1 MKKHLLGYVAIALVC
16 MMVGSTITLVQSPTA
31 QAEETTVVVTSP
43 FTQAIAEV
51 RDSVVGVNNY
61 QTVRYSNGNSYSMD
75 DFFGS
80 FGFGGFGGFGG
91 YGNGYGNGYGSGRGI
106 EEKVQEV
113 LAGTGSGVVV
123 GEGYVLTNFHVVED
137 ATRLEISVK
146 EEGKE
151 EPTTYA
157 STLVAYDENLDVA
170 VIYAPELKL
179 TPVKLGNSDSLQ
191 VGDWAICI
199 GNPLSEQFT
208 GTVTVGIVSALDRAV
223 SSTNYDKY
231 GRKETIT
238 NTMIQTDAAIN
249 SGNSGGGMFSV
260 NGELM
265 GIPTLKYTGSVY
277 SGATVE
283 GIGMCIPINAA
294 KPIIEDVLNNS
305 LTQNVSKTAS
315 AAEDTT
321 NSNSLV
327 GKPRM
332 GVSVSNINPNY
343 SLVLQGLIPKGV
355 LVNEVD
361 AGSPAETAGIL
372 PGDIIVDV
380 NDTVITHND
389 EINAIIRTKTV
400 GDTLKVKVYRAEGML
415 ELMEK
420 DTINAEDVPDGEYVD
435 LEVVLAIVDQVK
447 Q

>member
-43 FTQAIAEV
+43 FTAAIAEV
-51 RDSVVGVNNY
+51 RSSVVGVNNY
-61 QTVRYSNGNSYSMD
+61 QTVRYSNGNSYGLD
-75 DFFGS
+75 DFFDS

-91 YGNGYGNGYGSGRGI
+91 YGNGYGNGYGSSRGI
-106 EEKVQEV
+106 EEQVQEV

-343 SLVLQGLIPKGV
+343 SLVMQGLIPKGV

>member
-43 FTQAIAEV
+43 FTAAIAEV
-51 RDSVVGVNNY
+51 RSSVVGVNNY
-61 QTVRYSNGNSYSMD
+61 QTVRYSNGNSYGLD
-75 DFFGS
+75 DFFDS

-91 YGNGYGNGYGSGRGI
+91 YGNGYGNGYGSSRGI
-106 EEKVQEV
+106 EEQVQEV

-332 GVSVSNINPNY
+332 GVNVSNINPKY
-343 SLVLQGLIPKGV
+343 SLVMQGLIPKGV

>member
-389 EINAIIRTKTV
+389 EINAIIRAKTV

>member
-43 FTQAIAEV
+43 FTAAIAEV

-61 QTVRYSNGNSYSMD
+61 QTVRYSNGNSYGLD
-75 DFFGS
+75 DFFDS

-91 YGNGYGNGYGSGRGI
+91 YGNGYGNGYGSSRGI
-106 EEKVQEV
+106 EEQVQEV

-321 NSNSLV
+321 NSSLV

-332 GVSVSNINPNY
+332 GVNVSNINPKY
-343 SLVLQGLIPKGV
+343 SLVMQGLIPKGV

-361 AGSPAETAGIL
+361 AGSPAEKAGLL

-420 DTINAEDVPDGEYVD
+420 DTINEEDVPDGEYVD

>member
-43 FTQAIAEV
+43 FTAAIAEV

-61 QTVRYSNGNSYSMD
+61 QTVRYSNGNSYGLD
-75 DFFGS
+75 DFFDS
-80 FGFGGFGGFGG
+80 FGFGSFGG
-91 YGNGYGNGYGSGRGI
+91 YGNGRGYGNGYGSSRGI
-106 EEKVQEV
+106 EEQVQEV

-315 AAEDTT
+315 SAEDTT

-389 EINAIIRTKTV
+389 EINAIIRTKTA
-400 GDTLKVKVYRAEGML
+400 GDTLQVKVYRAEGML

-420 DTINAEDVPDGEYVD
+420 DTINEEDVPDGEYVD

>member
-1 MKKHLLGYVAIALVC
+1 MKKHLLGYVALALVC
-16 MMVGSTITLVQSPTA
+16 VMIGSAVGVTSAPVA
-31 QAEETTVVVTSP
+31 QAEATIVTSP
-43 FTQAIAEV
+43 FTAAIAEV
-51 RDSVVGVNNY
+51 RSSVVGVNNY
-61 QTVRYSNGNSYSMD
+61 QNVRYSNRNSYSIE
-75 DFFGS
+75 DFFGD

-91 YGNGYGNGYGSGRGI
+91 YGNGYGNGYDRSPQ
-106 EEKVQEV
+106 EQVQEV

-123 GEGYVLTNFHVVED
+123 GNGYVLTNFHVVED

-179 TPVKLGNSDSLQ
+179 PAVKLGDSDSLL

-249 SGNSGGGMFSV
+249 AGNSGGGMFSV
-260 NGELM
+260 TGELM
-265 GIPTLKYTGSVY
+265 GIPTLKYTGSAY
-277 SGATVE
+277 SGSTVE

-294 KPIIEDVLNNS
+294 KPIIEDVLS
-305 LTQNVSKTAS
+305 KGLTENVSKTAS
-315 AAEDTT
+315 AAEEAP

-332 GVSVSNINPNY
+332 GVSVANINQNY

-355 LVNEVD
+355 LVHEVD
-361 AGSPAETAGIL
+361 AGSPAEKAGIL
-372 PGDIIVDV
+372 PGDIIVDM
-380 NDTVITHND
+380 NDTVITNNNQIN
-389 EINAIIRTKTV
+389 EIISAKTV
-400 GDTLKVKVYRAEGML
+400 GDTLQVKVYRAEGLL
-415 ELMEK
+415 ELLENGSI
-420 DTINAEDVPDGEYVD
+420 TEESVPEGEYVD
-435 LEVVLAIVDQVK
+435 LEVVLAIVDEVK

>member
-1 MKKHLLGYVAIALVC
+1 MKRHLLGYVAIALVC

-43 FTQAIAEV
+43 FTAAIAEV

-61 QTVRYSNGNSYSMD
+61 QTVRYSNGNSYGLD
-75 DFFGS
+75 DFFDS

-91 YGNGYGNGYGSGRGI
+91 YGNGYGNGYGSSRGI
-106 EEKVQEV
+106 EEQVQEV

-332 GVSVSNINPNY
+332 GVSVSNINPKY
-343 SLVLQGLIPKGV
+343 SLVMQGLIPKGV

-361 AGSPAETAGIL
+361 AGSPAEKAGLL

-420 DTINAEDVPDGEYVD
+420 DTINEEDVPDGEYVD

>member
-1 MKKHLLGYVAIALVC
+1 MKKHLLGYVALTLVC
-16 MMVGSTITLVQSPTA
+16 VMIGSAVGITTAPAA
-31 QAEETTVVVTSP
+31 QAETTIVTSP
-43 FTQAIAEV
+43 FTAAIAEV
-51 RDSVVGVNNY
+51 RSSVVGVNNY
-61 QTVRYSNGNSYSMD
+61 QNVRYSNRNSYSIE
-75 DFFGS
+75 DFFGD

-91 YGNGYGNGYGSGRGI
+91 YGNGYGNGYDRSPQ
-106 EEKVQEV
+106 EQVQEV

-123 GEGYVLTNFHVVED
+123 GNGYVLTNFHVVED

-151 EPTTYA
+151 DPTTYA

-179 TPVKLGNSDSLQ
+179 PAVKLGDSDSLL

-249 SGNSGGGMFSV
+249 AGNSGGGMFSV
-260 NGELM
+260 TGELM
-265 GIPTLKYTGSVY
+265 GIPTLKYTGSAY
-277 SGATVE
+277 SGSTIE

-294 KPIIEDVLNNS
+294 KPIIEDVLKNN
-305 LTQNVSKTAS
+305 LTTNVSKTAS
-315 AAEDTT
+315 SAEDAA
-321 NSNSLV
+321 SASLV

-332 GVSVSNINPNY
+332 GVTVANINQNY
-343 SLVLQGLIPKGV
+343 SLVVQGLIPRGV
-355 LVNEVD
+355 LIHEVE
-361 AGSPAETAGIL
+361 AFSPAEKAGIRA
-372 PGDIIVDV
+372 GDIIVDI
-380 NDTVITHND
+380 NDTVITNYTQMN
-389 EINAIIRTKTV
+389 EIIASKKA
-400 GDTLKVKVYRAEGML
+400 GDTLQVKVYRAEGML
-415 ELMEK
+415 DLLDGESITEQ
-420 DTINAEDVPDGEYVD
+420 DVPEGEYVD
-435 LEVVLAIVDQVK
+435 LEVVLAIVDEVK

>member
-43 FTQAIAEV
+43 FTTAIAEV

-61 QTVRYSNGNSYSMD
+61 QTVRYSNGNSYGLD
-75 DFFGS
+75 DFFDS

-91 YGNGYGNGYGSGRGI
+91 YGNGYGNGYGSSRGI
-106 EEKVQEV
+106 EEQVQEV

-179 TPVKLGNSDSLQ
+179 TPVKLGNSDSLL

-315 AAEDTT
+315 SAEDTT

-435 LEVVLAIVDQVK
+435 LDVVLAIVDQVK

>member
-1 MKKHLLGYVAIALVC
+1 MKKRLLGYVAVALVC
-16 MMVGSTITLVQSPTA
+16 MMVGSALTLTINPIA
-31 QAEETTVVVTSP
+31 QAEETVTTVVTSP
-43 FTQAIAEV
+43 FTAAIAEV
-51 RDSVVGVNNY
+51 RGSVVGVNNY
-61 QTVRYSNGNSYSMD
+61 QTVRYSNRNTYDLD
-75 DFFGS
+75 DFFGD
-80 FGFGGFGGFGG
+80 FGFPFGGFGG
-91 YGNGYGNGYGSGRGI
+91 YGGGNSYGSDRGL
-106 EEKVQEV
+106 EEQVQEV

-223 SSTNYDKY
+223 SSTTYDKY

-249 SGNSGGGMFSV
+249 AGNSGGGMFSV
-260 NGELM
+260 TGELM
-265 GIPTLKYTGSVY
+265 GIPTLKYTGSAF
-277 SGATVE
+277 SGTPVD

-294 KPIIEDVLNNS
+294 KPIIEDVLKNN
-305 LTQNVSKTAS
+305 LTENVSDTAS
-315 AAEDTT
+315 AAEEATDT
-321 NSNSLV
+321 SLI

-332 GVSVSNINPNY
+332 GVSVANINQN
-343 SLVLQGLIPKGV
+343 STLVLQGILPKGV
-355 LVNEVD
+355 YVSEVE
-361 AGSPAETAGIL
+361 AGSPAEKAGML

-380 NDTVITHND
+380 DDTIVTNSA
-389 EINAIIRTKTV
+389 EMNTIISAKGV
-400 GDTLKVKVYRAEGML
+400 GDVLKVKVYRAPGL
-415 ELMEK
+415 ADLMEQGSVNP
-420 DTINAEDVPDGEYVD
+420 DDIPDGEYVD
-435 LEVVLAIVDQVK
+435 LEVVLAIVDEIK

>member
-43 FTQAIAEV
+43 FTAAIAEV

-61 QTVRYSNGNSYSMD
+61 QTVRYSNGNSYGLD
-75 DFFGS
+75 DFFDS

-91 YGNGYGNGYGSGRGI
+91 YGNGYGNGYGSSRGI
-106 EEKVQEV
+106 EEQVQEV

-361 AGSPAETAGIL
+361 AGSPAETAGLL

-420 DTINAEDVPDGEYVD
+420 DTINEEDVPDGEYVD

>member
-16 MMVGSTITLVQSPTA
+16 MMVGSTITLVQNPTA

-43 FTQAIAEV
+43 FTAAIAEV
-51 RDSVVGVNNY
+51 RGSVVGVNNY
-61 QTVRYSNGNSYSMD
+61 QTVRYSNGNSYGLD
-75 DFFGS
+75 DFFDS

-91 YGNGYGNGYGSGRGI
+91 YGNGYGNGYGSSRGI
-106 EEKVQEV
+106 EEQVQEV

-321 NSNSLV
+321 NSSLV

-420 DTINAEDVPDGEYVD
+420 DTINEEDVPDGEYVD

>member
-1 MKKHLLGYVAIALVC
+1 MKKRLLGYVAIALVC
-16 MMVGSTITLVQSPTA
+16 MMVGSALTLTLNPTA
-31 QAEETTVVVTSP
+31 QAEATVTTVVTSP
-43 FTQAIAEV
+43 FTAAIAEV

-61 QTVRYSNGNSYSMD
+61 QKVRYSNRNTYD
-75 DFFGS
+75 LEDFFGD
-80 FGFGGFGGFGG
+80 FGFPFGGFGG
-91 YGNGYGNGYGSGRGI
+91 YGGGNSNGNNRGL
-106 EEKVQEV
+106 EEQVQEV

-123 GEGYVLTNFHVVED
+123 GKGYVLTNFHVVED

-151 EPTTYA
+151 EATTYA

-179 TPVKLGNSDSLQ
+179 TPVKLGNSDSLL

-223 SSTNYDKY
+223 SSTTYDKY

-249 SGNSGGGMFSV
+249 AGNSGGGMFSV
-260 NGELM
+260 AGELM
-265 GIPTLKYTGSVY
+265 GIPTLKYTGSAF
-277 SGATVE
+277 SGTPVD

-294 KPIIEDVLNNS
+294 KPIIEDVLKNN
-305 LTQNVSKTAS
+305 LTENVSETAS
-315 AAEDTT
+315 AAEPT
-321 NSNSLV
+321 NTSSLI

-332 GVSVSNINPNY
+332 GVTVANINQNN
-343 SLVLQGLIPKGV
+343 SLVLDGILPKGV
-355 LVNEVD
+355 YVREVE
-361 AGSPAETAGIL
+361 AGSPAEKAGMQ
-372 PGDIIVDV
+372 PGDIIVDM
-380 NDTVITHND
+380 NDTIVTNSTEMNSIISTK
-389 EINAIIRTKTV
+389 NA
-400 GDTLKVKVYRAEGML
+400 GDVLQVKVYRVPGLA
-415 ELMEK
+415 ELMEQ
-420 DTINAEDVPDGEYVD
+420 DSVSPDDIPDGEYVD
-435 LEVVLAIVDQVK
+435 LEIVLAIVDEIK

>member
-43 FTQAIAEV
+43 FTAAIAEV
-51 RDSVVGVNNY
+51 RSSVVGVNNY
-61 QTVRYSNGNSYSMD
+61 QTVRYSNGNSYGLD
-75 DFFGS
+75 DFFDS

-91 YGNGYGNGYGSGRGI
+91 YGNGYGNGYGSSRGI
-106 EEKVQEV
+106 EEQVQEV

-420 DTINAEDVPDGEYVD
+420 DTINEEDVPDGEYVD

>member
-43 FTQAIAEV
+43 FTKAIAEV
-51 RDSVVGVNNY
+51 RGSVVGVNNY
-61 QTVRYSNGNSYSMD
+61 QTVRYSNGNSYGLD
-75 DFFGS
+75 DFFDS

-91 YGNGYGNGYGSGRGI
+91 YGNGYGNGYGSSRGI
-106 EEKVQEV
+106 EEQVQEV

-343 SLVLQGLIPKGV
+343 SLVMQGLIPKGV

>member
-43 FTQAIAEV
+43 FTKAISEV
-51 RDSVVGVNNY
+51 RNSVVGVNNY
-61 QTVRYSNGNSYSMD
+61 QTVRYSNGNSYSLD
-75 DFFGS
+75 DFFDS

-91 YGNGYGNGYGSGRGI
+91 YGNGYGNGYGSSRGI
-106 EEKVQEV
+106 EEQVQEV

-179 TPVKLGNSDSLQ
+179 TPVKLGNSDSLL

-315 AAEDTT
+315 SAEDTT

-435 LEVVLAIVDQVK
+435 LDVVLAIVDQVK

>member
-16 MMVGSTITLVQSPTA
+16 MMVGSTMTLVQSPTA

-43 FTQAIAEV
+43 FTAAIAEV

-61 QTVRYSNGNSYSMD
+61 QTVRYSNGNSYGLD
-75 DFFGS
+75 DFFDS

-91 YGNGYGNGYGSGRGI
+91 YGNGYGNGYGSSRGI
-106 EEKVQEV
+106 EEQVQEV

-315 AAEDTT
+315 SAEDTT

-343 SLVLQGLIPKGV
+343 SLVMQGLIPKGV

>member
-43 FTQAIAEV
+43 FTAAIAEV

-61 QTVRYSNGNSYSMD
+61 QTVRYSNGNSYGLD
-75 DFFGS
+75 DFFDS

-91 YGNGYGNGYGSGRGI
+91 YGNGYGNGYGSSRGI
-106 EEKVQEV
+106 EEQVQEV

>member
-43 FTQAIAEV
+43 FTAAIAEV
-51 RDSVVGVNNY
+51 RSSVVGVNNY
-61 QTVRYSNGNSYSMD
+61 QTVRYSNGNSYGLD
-75 DFFGS
+75 DFFDS

-91 YGNGYGNGYGSGRGI
+91 YGNGYGNGYGSSRGI
-106 EEKVQEV
+106 EEQVQEV